1 MSRRFLMKEIALQ
14 AGVGLATVDR
24 VLNGRPNVHERS
36 RQRVQH
42 AIKELERQQFQ
53 LAVTGR
59 KLVVDVLV
67 EAPSRFC
74 DEIREAFESELPTL
88 RPAVFRPRFT
98 MQDTMTTAQVV
109 DALEAMGR
117 RGTHA
122 VLLKARDVPEVT
134 DAIAALR
141 QRGIPVVTIF
151 TDIPRSARIAYA
163 GLDNRMAGATAA
175 YLIGQWLAHSQ
186 GNVLV
191 AMSDDSFRGEEE
203 RKDSF
208 RDELH
213 RRYPKLTLV
222 DASGGHGLDA
232 QTEERVRKAI
242 GRKKAIAAV
251 YSMGGGNVAILRALH
266 GMGKA
271 PQCFIAHD
279 LDRDN
284 IRLLR
289 DGSISAVLH
298 HDLRLDLRNACH
310 QIMHFHKLLPAS
322 AIGDSSSVVVV
333 TPANIPQYI
342 NRRFGNTPQESAI
355 DHER

>member
-109 DALEAMGR
+109 DALEAMDR
-117 RGTHA
+117 RGTHG

-175 YLIGQWLAHSQ
+175 FLIGQWLAHSQ

-251 YSMGGGNVAILRALH
+251 YSMGGGTSRYCAPCMGWEKRHSASLRMISTGTTFGCCAMEAL
-266 GMGKA
+266 A
-271 PQCFIAHD
+271 RFCITTCVWICAT
-279 LDRDN
+279 LATR
-284 IRLLR
+284 
-289 DGSISAVLH
+289 SCISTNCC
-298 HDLRLDLRNACH
+298 RRR
-310 QIMHFHKLLPAS
+310 PS
-322 AIGDSSSVVVV
+322 AIHRPWSW
-333 TPANIPQYI
+333 
-342 NRRFGNTPQESAI
+342 
-355 DHER
+355 